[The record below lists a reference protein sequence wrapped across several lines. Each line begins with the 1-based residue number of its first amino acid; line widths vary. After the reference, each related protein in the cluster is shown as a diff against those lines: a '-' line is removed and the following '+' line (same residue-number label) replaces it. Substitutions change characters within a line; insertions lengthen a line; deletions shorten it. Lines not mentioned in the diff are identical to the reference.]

1 MPENNA
7 DGNAAPRGR
16 GGRDGVLRVLPFLLH
31 ILVILAAALF
41 LLRVRAILAP
51 FLLALGLSY
60 LMNPLVTYLEKRGA
74 PRSAGT
80 LVVYV
85 GFTLFIALAGVYLFP
100 RLFSQLEMLAEVI
113 PEQAQQI
120 QARLLAFY
128 ARFNRFN
135 IPEPIRGAVD
145 DGIRRTEAALA
156 DFVRRTVSAIPGL
169 LPRMTMLILVPVLAF
184 YFTMD
189 FPELKMW
196 LLSWIPSRWR
206 SEVVGL
212 LIEMDHALGSFIRG
226 QLLVSAVVGVLI
238 FAGLSIIG
246 IDFALVIGIVA
257 GLFNVI
263 PYFGPVIGAIPAVIL
278 AFLKS
283 PMLVIYV
290 IVLFVL
296 VNQFESA
303 VVGPNI
309 LGEQVGLHPVA
320 VIFAILAGG
329 HLFGIVGILLAV
341 PVAAIVKVIFRYLH
355 GKLVT

>member
-1 MPENNA
+1 MPENDA
-7 DGNAAPRGR
+7 DDRAAPRGR
-16 GGRDGVLRVLPFLLH
+16 DRAPRGRLWLFH
-31 ILVILAAALF
+31 ILLILATALF
-41 LLRVRAILAP
+41 LFRVRAVLTP

-74 PRSAGT
+74 PRGIGT

-85 GFTLFIALAGVYLFP
+85 GLTLSIALVGVYLFP
-100 RLFSQLEMLAEVI
+100 RLFSQLEMLSDVI
-113 PEQAQQI
+113 PQQTQQI

-128 ARFNRFN
+128 ARFNRFS
-135 IPEPIRGAVD
+135 IPEPLRGAVD
-145 DGIRRTEAALA
+145 DGIRKAEGALA

-169 LPRMTMLILVPVLAF
+169 LPRMTMLVLVPVLAF

-196 LLSWIPSRWR
+196 VLSWIPSRWR
-206 SEVVGL
+206 SEVVGI
-212 LIEMDHALGSFIRG
+212 LIEMDHALGSFVRG

-238 FAGLSIIG
+238 FVGLSIIG
-246 IDFALVIGIVA
+246 VDFALVIGLLA
-257 GLFNVI
+257 GLFNII

-283 PMLVIYV
+283 PVLVVYV

-296 VNQFESA
+296 VNQLESA
-303 VVGPNI
+303 VVSPNI
-309 LGEQVGLHPVA
+309 LGEQVGLHPIA

-329 HLFGIVGILLAV
+329 HLFGITGILLAV
-341 PVAAIVKVIFRYLH
+341 PVAAVIKVILRYIH
-355 GKLVT
+355 GRVVA

>member
-1 MPENNA
+1 MAETDAHENPIRCRREKA
-7 DGNAAPRGR
+7 
-16 GGRDGVLRVLPFLLH
+16 LRILPWFLH
-31 ILVILAAALF
+31 ILVVLGAALF
-41 LLRVRAILAP
+41 LFRVRAILTP

-85 GFTLFIALAGVYLFP
+85 GFTLLIALLGVYLFP
-100 RLFSQLEMLAEVI
+100 RLFSQLEMLAEVL
-113 PEQAQQI
+113 PGQAQEI
-120 QARLLAFY
+120 QSRLAALYARL
-128 ARFNRFN
+128 NRFN
-135 IPEPIRGAVD
+135 IPEPLKGALD
-145 DGIRRTEAALA
+145 DGIRRAETALA
-156 DFVRRTVSAIPGL
+156 DLVRRTVGAVPEL
-169 LPRMTMLILVPVLAF
+169 LPKMTMLVLVPVLAF

-189 FPELKMW
+189 FPEIKMW

-212 LIEMDHALGSFIRG
+212 LIEMDQALGSFIRG

-246 IDFALVIGIVA
+246 VDFALVIGLVA
-257 GLFNVI
+257 GLFNVV
-263 PYFGPVIGAIPAVIL
+263 PYFGPIIGAVPAVIL
-278 AFLKS
+278 ASLKS
-283 PMLVIYV
+283 PVLALYV
-290 IVLFVL
+290 ILLFVL

-329 HLFGIVGILLAV
+329 HLFGLIGVLLAV
-341 PVAAIVKVIFRYLH
+341 PVAAMIKVILRYLH
-355 GKLVT
+355 AKLVP

>member
-7 DGNAAPRGR
+7 DGTAGPRGR
-16 GGRDGVLRVLPFLLH
+16 DRVLRVLPFVLH
-31 ILVILAAALF
+31 ILVVLAAALL
-41 LLRVRAILAP
+41 LLRVRAILTP

-85 GFTLFIALAGVYLFP
+85 GFTLFIALVGVYLFP

-128 ARFNRFN
+128 ARFDRFN
-135 IPEPIRGAVD
+135 VPEPIRGAVD

-156 DFVRRTVSAIPGL
+156 DFVRRTVGAIPGL

-263 PYFGPVIGAIPAVIL
+263 PYFGPVIGAIPAVVL

-283 PMLVIYV
+283 PVLVVYV

-341 PVAAIVKVIFRYLH
+341 PVAAIVRVIFRYLH
-355 GKLVT
+355 GRLVT

>member
-1 MPENNA
+1 M
-7 DGNAAPRGR
+7 
-16 GGRDGVLRVLPFLLH
+16 LRVLPWLLH

-41 LLRVRAILAP
+41 LFRVRAVLTP

-74 PRSAGT
+74 PRGVGT

-85 GFTLFIALAGVYLFP
+85 GFTLFIALVGVYLFP

-120 QARLLAFY
+120 QARLVAFY

-135 IPEPIRGAVD
+135 IPEPLKGAVD

-156 DFVRRTVSAIPGL
+156 DFVRRMVSAVPGL
-169 LPRMTMLILVPVLAF
+169 LPKMTMLILVPVLAF

-189 FPELKMW
+189 FPEIKMW

-246 IDFALVIGIVA
+246 IDFALVIGLVA
-257 GLFNVI
+257 GLFNII
-263 PYFGPVIGAIPAVIL
+263 PYFGPVIGAIPAVIF
-278 AFLKS
+278 AFLES
-283 PMLVIYV
+283 PVLVVYV
-290 IVLFVL
+290 IILFVL

-309 LGEQVGLHPVA
+309 LGEQVGVHPVA

-329 HLFGIVGILLAV
+329 HLFGVVGILLAV
-341 PVAAIVKVIFRYLH
+341 PTAAIIKVILRYLH
-355 GKLVT
+355 ERLVP

>member
-1 MPENNA
+1 MPENNT
-7 DGNAAPRGR
+7 DRNATPCGR
-16 GGRDGVLRVLPFLLH
+16 ERVLRALPWLLH
-31 ILVILAAALF
+31 VLLIMAAALF
-41 LLRVRAILAP
+41 LFRVRAILTP

-85 GFTLFIALAGVYLFP
+85 GFTLCITLVGVYLFP
-100 RLFSQLEMLAEVI
+100 RLLLQLETLADVI
-113 PEQAQQI
+113 PEQARQV
-120 QARLLAFY
+120 QARLVAFY

-135 IPEPIRGAVD
+135 IPEPLKGAVD
-145 DGIRRTEAALA
+145 DGIRRTEEAVA
-156 DFVRRTVSAIPGL
+156 DFVRRLVSALPGL
-169 LPRMTMLILVPVLAF
+169 LPKMTMLVLVPVLAF

-189 FPELKMW
+189 FPEIKMW

-212 LIEMDHALGSFIRG
+212 LIEVDHALGSFVRG

-246 IDFALVIGIVA
+246 VDFALVIGLVA
-257 GLFNVI
+257 GLFNIV
-263 PYFGPVIGAIPAVIL
+263 PYFGPVIGAIPAIISAL
-278 AFLKS
+278 LES
-283 PMLVIYV
+283 PVLVIYV
-290 IVLFVL
+290 IILFAL
-296 VNQFESA
+296 VNQLESA

-320 VIFAILAGG
+320 LIFAILAGG
-329 HLFGIVGILLAV
+329 HLFGVVGILLAV
-341 PVAAIVKVIFRYLH
+341 PAAAVVKVILRYLH
-355 GKLVT
+355 GRLVP

>member
-7 DGNAAPRGR
+7 DGNATPCGR
-16 GGRDGVLRVLPFLLH
+16 ERVLRVLPWLLH
-31 ILVILAAALF
+31 VLVILATALF
-41 LLRVRAILAP
+41 LFRVRAVLTP

-74 PRSAGT
+74 PRGVGT

-85 GFTLFIALAGVYLFP
+85 GFTLFIALVGVYLFP
-100 RLFSQLEMLAEVI
+100 RLFSQLETLAEVI

-120 QARLLAFY
+120 QARLVAFY

-135 IPEPIRGAVD
+135 IPGPLKGAVD

-156 DFVRRTVSAIPGL
+156 DFVRRMVSAVPGL
-169 LPRMTMLILVPVLAF
+169 LPKMTMLILVPVLAF

-189 FPELKMW
+189 FPEIKMW

-238 FAGLSIIG
+238 FVGLSIIG
-246 IDFALVIGIVA
+246 IDFALVIGLVA
-257 GLFNVI
+257 GLFNIV
-263 PYFGPVIGAIPAVIL
+263 PYFGPVIGAIPAVIF

-283 PMLVIYV
+283 PVLVVYV
-290 IVLFVL
+290 IILFLL

-329 HLFGIVGILLAV
+329 HLFGVIGVLLAV
-341 PVAAIVKVIFRYLH
+341 PTAAIIKVILRYLH
-355 GKLVT
+355 ERLVP

>member
-7 DGNAAPRGR
+7 DGNAAPCGR
-16 GGRDGVLRVLPFLLH
+16 ERVLRVLPWLLH

-41 LLRVRAILAP
+41 LFRVRAVLTP

-74 PRSAGT
+74 PRGVGT

-85 GFTLFIALAGVYLFP
+85 GFTLFIALVGVYLFP

-120 QARLLAFY
+120 QARLVAFY

-135 IPEPIRGAVD
+135 IPEPLKGAVD

-156 DFVRRTVSAIPGL
+156 DFVRRMVSAVPGL
-169 LPRMTMLILVPVLAF
+169 LPKMTMLILVPVLAF

-189 FPELKMW
+189 FPEIKMW

-246 IDFALVIGIVA
+246 IDFALVIGLVA
-257 GLFNVI
+257 GLFNII
-263 PYFGPVIGAIPAVIL
+263 PYFGPVIGAIPAVIF
-278 AFLKS
+278 AFLES
-283 PMLVIYV
+283 PVLVVYV
-290 IVLFVL
+290 IILFVL

-309 LGEQVGLHPVA
+309 LGEQVGVHPVA

-329 HLFGIVGILLAV
+329 HLFGVVGILLAV
-341 PVAAIVKVIFRYLH
+341 PTAAIIKVILRYLH
-355 GKLVT
+355 ERLVP